1 MRARRISWVTVAIGC
16 ASAMAGMAAGQA
28 PAPSGSGG
36 AAASAAGGA
45 TSAPC
50 APPVYRQFDFW
61 VGNWDVKDPGGQV
74 VGTNRIT
81 REYDGCVLQE
91 HWVALGPQK
100 QTGSSFNTYS
110 PATNRW
116 HQTWVDS
123 TGGFLLLD
131 GGMADKSMVL
141 AGDMPARRGTGTVRH
156 RIAFTPNANGTVR
169 QLWEVSRDGGQ
180 TWSVNF
186 DGTYVRK
193 AH

>member
-1 MRARRISWVTVAIGC
+1 MRARRISWVAVAMGC
-16 ASAMAGMAAGQA
+16 ASAMAAASARQA
-28 PAPSGSGG
+28 PASGPG
-36 AAASAAGGA
+36 AASASA
-45 TSAPC
+45 APC
-50 APPVYRQFDFW
+50 GAAEYRQFDFW
-61 VGNWDVKDPGGQV
+61 AGNWDVKDPSGQV

-110 PATNRW
+110 PPVKRW

-131 GGMADKSMVL
+131 GAMADKSMVL
-141 AGDMPARRGTGTVRH
+141 TGEMPARKGTGMVQH

-169 QLWEVSRDGGQ
+169 QLWEVSRDGGR
-180 TWSVNF
+180 TWAVNF

-193 AH
+193 AD